1 MHGKVN
7 KKENKIFDPG
17 LVLIGLSEPGPGFHV
32 ADSGCQVLDSGS
44 IVCGT

>member
-17 LVLIGLSEPGPGFHV
+17 LALIGLSEPGPGLQE
-32 ADSGCQVLDSGS
+32 ADSGFQVLDSGS

>member
-7 KKENKIFDPG
+7 QKENKIFDPG
-17 LVLIGLSEPGPGFHV
+17 LALIGLSERGPGLHV
-32 ADSGCQVLDSGS
+32 ADSGFQVLDSGY

>member
-7 KKENKIFDPG
+7 QKENKIFDPG

-32 ADSGCQVLDSGS
+32 ADSGFQVLDSGS